1 MSSNANLSDYTS
13 KQAETRQGALLN
25 NISQLQKTETDLYTQ
40 LENASATNDTNKQ
53 ESIVNKINEM

>member
-25 NISQLQKTETDLYTQ
+25 NISQLQQTETDLYTHN
-40 LENASATNDTNKQ
+40 LR
-53 ESIVNKINEM
+53 MPLL